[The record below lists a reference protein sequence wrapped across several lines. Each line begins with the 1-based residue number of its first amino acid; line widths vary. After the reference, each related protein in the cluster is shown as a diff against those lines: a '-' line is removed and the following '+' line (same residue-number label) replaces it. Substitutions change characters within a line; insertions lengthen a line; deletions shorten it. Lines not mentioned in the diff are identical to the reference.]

1 MATRKTK
8 STAEKAV
15 SIADGFQNVVANLGT
30 ARDKNAHNG
39 YAQTFLTSETAL
51 AMYEVSWLAA
61 SIVDYPAE
69 DATRKWRFWRAD
81 AEQITA
87 IEAVEKKLQL
97 KKRVEEA
104 LIASRLYGGA
114 AIFINTD
121 SGDAE
126 KPMRENERIKSL
138 VVMTKNTLQPVE
150 IVRDINS
157 EYFGAPEYFRLS
169 AADGKLVTIH
179 ASRLVIFRGT
189 PVPGDPGTISTDQWW
204 GNSALK
210 VTMDAV
216 TSMDATMANMASL
229 VFEAKVDVFRF
240 KGFADLVSQNSP
252 EIDAMLSR
260 RLTTQA
266 LMKGINGA
274 VVIDAEDDYEQKSA
288 NFGGLPDVVTKFM
301 DAVSG
306 AARIPV
312 TRLYGRAAVGLS
324 GSGDGDERVYFD
336 RVSKHQ
342 NNDISPAMATLDDL
356 IITQALGSRP
366 PEIHYQWA
374 PLRQQSETE
383 RAEIFVKTAN
393 AARALAGTAA
403 GEIIPLDALSDAVVN
418 ELTEQGVLP
427 GLEKAIKEY
436 GTLSEQ
442 GLPGD
447 GNFDQD
453 V

>member
-51 AMYEVSWLAA
+51 AMYEASWLAA

-69 DATRKWRFWRAD
+69 DATRKWRFWRAN

-126 KPMRENERIKSL
+126 NPLRENERIKSL

-169 AADGKLVTIH
+169 SAGGNLVTIH

-266 LMKGINGA
+266 VMKGINGA
-274 VVIDAEDDYEQKSA
+274 VVIDSEDDYEQKSA
-288 NFGGLPDVVTKFM
+288 NFGGLPDVVAKFM
-301 DAVSG
+301 DGVSG

-342 NNDISPAMATLDDL
+342 DNDITPAMATLDDL

-383 RAEIFVKTAN
+383 RADIFVKTAN

-403 GEIIPLDALSDAVVN
+403 GEIIPLDALSVAVVN

-442 GLPGD
+442 RLPGD

>member
-1 MATRKTK
+1 MATRKPK
-8 STAEKAV
+8 KTAAL
-15 SIADGFQNVVANLGT
+15 ADGFQNVVANLGT
-30 ARDKNAHNG
+30 ARDKNAHNT
-39 YAQTFLTSETAL
+39 YAQTFLTSEATL

-61 SIVDYPAE
+61 AIVDYPAE

-81 AEQITA
+81 AEQITK
-87 IEAVEKKLQL
+87 IEALEKKLQL

-104 LIASRLYGGA
+104 LIAARLYGGA
-114 AIFINTD
+114 AIYINTERGGD
-121 SGDAE
+121 SE
-126 KPMRENERIKSL
+126 QPMREKERIKSL
-138 VVMTKNTLQPVE
+138 VVMTRNTLHPVE

-157 EYFGAPEYFRLS
+157 EYFGAPEFFQLS
-169 AADGKLVTIH
+169 TADGKQVKIH
-179 ASRLVIFRGT
+179 TSRLAVFRGT
-189 PVPGDPGTISTDQWW
+189 PVPGDPGAITTDQWW

-240 KGFADLVSQNSP
+240 KGFAELVAQNSP
-252 EIDAMLSR
+252 ETDAMLSR
-260 RLTTQA
+260 RLTNQSV
-266 LMKGINGA
+266 MKGINGA
-274 VVIDAEDDYEQKSA
+274 VVIDADDEYDQKSA
-288 NFGGLPDVVTKFM
+288 SFGGLPDVVAKFM
-301 DAVSG
+301 DGVSG

-342 NNDISPAMATLDDL
+342 QNDISPALDTLDDL
-356 IITQALGSRP
+356 IINEALGSRP
-366 PEIHYQWA
+366 AEIHYQWA
-374 PLRQQSETE
+374 PLRQQSESE
-383 RAEIFVKTAN
+383 RADVFLKTAN
-393 AARALAGTAA
+393 AARALAGSAA
-403 GEIIPLDALSDAVVN
+403 GEIIPMDALSDAVVN

-442 GLPGD
+442 GLPND
-447 GNFDQD
+447 DFDNQGA
-453 V
+453 